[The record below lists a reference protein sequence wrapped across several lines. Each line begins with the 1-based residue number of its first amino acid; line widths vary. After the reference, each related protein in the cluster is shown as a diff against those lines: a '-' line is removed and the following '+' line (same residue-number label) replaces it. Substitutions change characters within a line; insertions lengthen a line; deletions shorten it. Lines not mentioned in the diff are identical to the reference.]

1 MHYFVDLDGVII
13 DSAQE
18 CYEVSSKVIYNSI
31 NQSQF
36 YRDQFFK
43 YRGLVLNARE
53 FLILHNVLNN
63 LKSNDEDNIEKL
75 FMSALNEISEKVL
88 IKFEKNFFLERELMI
103 SSNLNQ
109 WLNLNPLTKFGQ
121 FLVNEKLTNLI
132 IITSKN
138 SSSAKLILDYTK
150 IEYIDLFG
158 ADEINNLK
166 TKGNLISKYL
176 DHKKINKA
184 IFIDDSV
191 RNLDTCRDSRVKC
204 FFADWGYGKNSD
216 YENYLF

>member
-18 CYEVSSKVIYNSI
+18 CYEVSSKVLYNSI
-31 NQSQF
+31 DKPQV
-36 YRDQFFK
+36 YRDKFFK

-63 LKSNDEDNIEKL
+63 LTSGSEDNIEKL
-75 FMSALNEISEKVL
+75 FKSTLNEISEKVL
-88 IKFEKNFFLERELMI
+88 IKFEENFFLQRQLMI
-103 SSNLNQ
+103 SSDLDY
-109 WLNLNPLTKFGQ
+109 WLSLNPLTQFGK
-121 FLVNEKLTNLI
+121 FLVNEKLTNLT

-138 SSSAKLILDYTK
+138 SSSAKLILDYRK
-150 IEYIDLFG
+150 IDYIDLFG

-176 DHKKINKA
+176 DNKKIN
-184 IFIDDSV
+184 
-191 RNLDTCRDSRVKC
+191 
-204 FFADWGYGKNSD
+204 
-216 YENYLF
+216 

>member
-13 DSAQE
+13 DSARE
-18 CYEVSSKVIYNSI
+18 CYEISSKVLYNNI
-31 NQSQF
+31 GKSQV
-36 YRDQFFK
+36 YRDKFFK

-63 LKSNDEDNIEKL
+63 LTSNNDNIEKL
-75 FMSALNEISEKVL
+75 FKSTLKEISEKDL
-88 IKFEKNFFLERELMI
+88 IKFEENFFLQRQLMI
-103 SSNLNQ
+103 SRDLDY
-109 WLNLNPLTKFGQ
+109 WLSLNPLTQFGK
-121 FLVNEKLTNLI
+121 FLVNEKLINLI

-138 SSSAKLILDYTK
+138 SSSAKLILDYRK
-150 IEYIDLFG
+150 IDYIDLFG

-176 DHKKINKA
+176 DNKKINEA